1 MRVGVSWKCI
11 RCRAVAYAGGMTER
25 PARRHRRVQRP
36 AAPGTDPAPQTGL
49 PDAPQRAAEDTD
61 RSWNDRGTDS
71 NDEQLRRDVPPHW

>member
-1 MRVGVSWKCI
+1 MG
-11 RCRAVAYAGGMTER
+11 AGYPGEMSQP

-49 PDAPQRAAEDTD
+49 RDAPERAAEDTD
-61 RSWNDRGTDS
+61 RSWNDRATDT